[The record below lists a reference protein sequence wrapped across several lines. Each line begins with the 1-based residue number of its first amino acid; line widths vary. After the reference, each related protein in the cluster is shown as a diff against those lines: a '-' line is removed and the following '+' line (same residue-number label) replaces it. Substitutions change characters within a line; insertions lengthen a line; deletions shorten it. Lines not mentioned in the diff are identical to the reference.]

1 MSSRGKKQHEAD
13 AAAKARFGTF
23 AGVFT
28 PNVLTILGIIFF
40 LRTGWVVGEAGLLG
54 ALIIVLIANFISLF
68 TGLSLASVSTSMDVK
83 VGGTYYIISRS
94 LGLEIGGAIGIPLYL
109 SQAISVAFYIIGF
122 VEAFVSTFPGY
133 DPQILA
139 SLIVLFFGLLA
150 YIGAD
155 FILRIQFGILALLG
169 LALISLFTGSWGE
182 TVAVNWMP
190 SAAAEVPFWSVFA
203 VFFPAVTGI
212 AIGVSMSGD
221 LKEPT
226 KSIKN
231 GTLAS
236 IGVTAIIYI
245 GATIWLARH
254 ATPVELVNNNMIME
268 KIARWPI
275 FILLGVWAATLS
287 SALGSVLAAPR
298 TLQALAYDR
307 VVPKSFGSQLGSKTE
322 PRMAVLITTAIALSV
337 VWMGSLNF
345 VATII
350 TMFFLNTYGMINLTA
365 GIERMVGNP
374 SYRPQFKVPGA
385 ISILGA
391 VGCYAA
397 MFLIHW
403 VATIVAIIISF
414 GVFFLLEHRSLQ
426 RTWGD
431 IRSGFWYAVTRYG
444 LLNLQKKPMRAK
456 NWRPNIV
463 VFTGQPHNREHLV
476 EVSEWLSMGRG
487 VVTFFQLIVGEV
499 EEVSTSEL
507 KEAAEYHIQKYIRE
521 RKMTAFAESEVVPD
535 FYHGALG
542 VVQAHGIGGFIP
554 NTILLGWSDK
564 SENFASQM
572 KLLRGIVHLRKSVV
586 FLHYDEERGYGDYR
600 TIDIWWGGLGKN
612 AEFMLLLGH
621 IITRHQQWHRSK
633 IRVIRVIDKIEGK
646 PQAEQNIRSI
656 LSKARVEAEPVIIAR
671 SEYDHLTLSD
681 IIHAQSNHTDLTLLG
696 LKYPAENELQ
706 TYGQQLNKL
715 VRSVGSVLIVRSAQ
729 VEDFLEKEEFRD

>member
-1 MSSRGKKQHEAD
+1 MPSRARKQFD
-13 AAAKARFGTF
+13 RNAAAKARFGTF

-54 ALIIVLIANFISLF
+54 ALIIVLIANIISLF

-122 VEAFVSTFPGY
+122 VEAFVSTFPVM

-139 SLIVLFFGLLA
+139 SLIVLFFGILA

-155 FILRIQFGILALLG
+155 FVLRIQFGILALLG
-169 LALISLFTGSWGE
+169 LAIISLFAGSWGQ
-182 TVAVNWMP
+182 TVPPQWMQP
-190 SAAAEVPFWSVFA
+190 ATAEVPFWSVFA

-245 GATIWLARH
+245 GATFWLATH
-254 ATPVELVNNNMIME
+254 ATPSELLNDNMIME

-298 TLQALAYDR
+298 TLQALAFDR
-307 VVPKSFGSQLGSKTE
+307 VAPKFFGSQLRSKTE
-322 PRMAVLITTAIALSV
+322 PRVAVLITTAIALSI

-365 GIERMVGNP
+365 GLERMVGNP
-374 SYRPQFKVPGA
+374 SYRPQFKVPG
-385 ISILGA
+385 IVSILGA
-391 VGCYAA
+391 FGCYAA

-403 VATIVAIIISF
+403 IATVIAIVISF
-414 GVFFLLEHRSLQ
+414 GVFFVLEHRSLQ

-444 LLNLQKKPMRAK
+444 LLNLEKKQMLAK

-463 VFTGQPHNREHLV
+463 VFTGQPYNREHLV

-487 VVTFFQLIVGEV
+487 VVIFFQLITGEV
-499 EEVSTSEL
+499 EDIASSGH
-507 KEAAEYHIQKYIRE
+507 KEAAKYHIQKYIRE
-521 RKMTAFAESEVVPD
+521 RKMTAFAESEIVPD
-535 FYHGALG
+535 FYHGALT
-542 VVQAHGIGGFIP
+542 VVQAHGLGGFVP
-554 NTILLGWSDK
+554 NTVLMGWSNK

-572 KLLRGIVHLRKSVV
+572 KLLRGIVHLRKSAL
-586 FLHYDEERGYGDYR
+586 FLHFDEDTGFGDYR
-600 TIDIWWGGLGKN
+600 TLDIWWGGLGKN
-612 AEFMLLLGH
+612 AELMLLLSH
-621 IITRHQQWHRSK
+621 IITRHHNWHRSK
-633 IRVIRVIDKIEGK
+633 IRVIRVIDRAEGI
-646 PQAEQNIRSI
+646 PDAENNIRGI
-656 LSKARVEAEPVIIAR
+656 LGKARVDAEPIIIAR
-671 SEYDHLTLSD
+671 EDYENLNLSD
-681 IIHAQSNHTDLTLLG
+681 IIHAQSQHTDLTLLG
-696 LKYPAENELQ
+696 LKYPGEEELQ
-706 TYGQQLNKL
+706 SYGQQLNKL
-715 VRSVGSVLIVRSAQ
+715 VRSVGSVLVVRSAQ
-729 VEDFLEKEEFRD
+729 VEDFLEPE